1 MIEFRKLADHKNVD
15 IFMICVSKDQE
26 TSLASV
32 TNWIQEIREKDQG
45 KPIILIMTK
54 TDLSEEECLNPVTLD
69 QLKATQKNHGLQGIY
84 QASSKAKDNSVYKAF
99 MYAIM
104 AAREHKMATKFPL
117 LNMKAKTKN

>member
-54 TDLSEEECLNPVTLD
+54 TDLSEEECLNPVTL
-69 QLKATQKNHGLQGIY
+69 A
-84 QASSKAKDNSVYKAF
+84 
-99 MYAIM
+99 
-104 AAREHKMATKFPL
+104 
-117 LNMKAKTKN
+117 